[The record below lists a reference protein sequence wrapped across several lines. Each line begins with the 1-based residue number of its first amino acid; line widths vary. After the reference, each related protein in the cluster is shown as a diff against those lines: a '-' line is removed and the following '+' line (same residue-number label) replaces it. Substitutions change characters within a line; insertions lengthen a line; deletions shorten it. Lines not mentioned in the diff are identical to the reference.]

1 MRINTTEFKG
11 IIRATS
17 SLLSGE
23 GACEELIN
31 VRHTAGKLAVV
42 KRHKALFGN
51 VNFLKIIEHR
61 IGGLTNYVVIVKD
74 NETGHYSIAWLEVI
88 ISDEEII
95 TPAYTAIYT
104 SSGTLDVKALNNM
117 LIITDAV
124 KDHLI
129 VYHYLNGEYKLQY
142 DGLPS
147 LPAFS
152 ITKKDYDGGLPPG
165 LSTTYYTFAGQQKPI
180 VTRIQDLKYETPEGR
195 KYLYSTPFSA
205 KKEAYISEKAFR
217 ETILSAINE
226 ARQKSDNYS
235 EGYFLLSLNYTLV
248 NGDETKMQAP
258 VMIEVGKAELSPIIE
273 QVVNLNGGA
282 LENII
287 AAIKGQAVDITLSNV
302 DYSQYKDLI
311 KSVNIYTTEI
321 MSHLDLDVKKM
332 TPAITHPNHP
342 LQYTYEQ
349 RETFM
354 IDNKI
359 THETLKNKLFFR
371 QKELLIENL
380 SEVVSLVFNIGKL
393 TTEKTMKVDN
403 SGWLR
408 TKGKSFIYNNRLHL
422 YDYER
427 KFTPEASIFSNMNY
441 IKGVANTVAGAHVRV
456 SNSDGKAMY
465 INGSMQI
472 YFLLDDFTEDVKV
485 WLADLVSFP
494 DSRAEYLYIYFGFQ
508 GKKYA
513 GKLSLFPSSTYNY
526 AYSVNITNETTPT
539 MICKEVV
546 SYDLVDEDVDESV
559 QNAIIVSSP
568 GAPYHFPVEHSYP
581 MPGRINALSV
591 MASQLSEAQQ
601 GQYPL
606 FVFTDSG
613 IYALQQGSG
622 VVLYSNVIPVSNDIS
637 TGSVIQTKTGIA
649 YIANNTVNLLHGRIG
664 ASIANVLDGPPD
676 TSIRFCNSFNL
687 ATKNIALYNI
697 SDYLSKVDFRQYVSG
712 AKLFYDGASE
722 EIIVSNPGYLYSYV
736 FNLREK
742 LWHKITDTYKGVSGG
757 KLALRS
763 TIGAQQPALSATAT
777 IDISAI
783 IVAEEVTFAPQ
794 TRCVIESANAV
805 IAAGQQI
812 QLIIDSSRIS
822 SYYTNI
828 DTPLYMVLEAML
840 LTIPFMKISYNSV
853 THTADIYTSKADYY
867 GKVLSVK
874 NITANIL
881 INEILEVYTTSVTIA
896 RKGIGQTI
904 SATIAGI
911 TAQITILAGDDY
923 TSITERL
930 KNAITSAVATVTATN
945 YLNVITISTKQ
956 TGAAQNNTTIAVSS
970 SLHILLR
977 KSNFSGARDAG
988 VVSLE
993 DAPVDVVDLTQEEL
1007 TGNAIIHVQ
1016 TRPLMLGEYGYKK
1029 IERAILRGEIKPSGK
1044 PFGCYLFGSN
1054 DLETWKLVT
1063 GIQSDTDIVNMRMQ
1077 RSKLSY
1083 RYYTIIA
1090 GGSVDLNSNIV
1101 VLEAEITDMIGNKI
1115 R

>member
-51 VNFLKIIEHR
+51 VDFTAIIEHR
-61 IGGLTNYVVIVKD
+61 IGPLVNYIAILNEGDTRAVVL
-74 NETGHYSIAWLEVI
+74 LEVRY
-88 ISDEEII
+88 DGDGEII
-95 TPAYTAIYT
+95 TPAYTNIYS
-104 SSGTLDVKALNNM
+104 SSGQLAIKALNN
-117 LIITDAV
+117 LLVITDTA
-124 KDHLI
+124 KDNLL
-129 VYHYLNGEYKLQY
+129 VYEYTEEAYRKLY
-142 DGLPS
+142 DGLPV
-147 LPAFS
+147 A
-152 ITKKDYDGGLPPG
+152 PG
-165 LSTTYYTFAGQQKPI
+165 LTIAKVDYEDGWTGFAGHTFNAETGP
-180 VTRIQDLKYETPEGR
+180 VEADSLKYVNSD
-195 KYLYSTPFSA
+195 K
-205 KKEAYISEKAFR
+205 YISIVVNDYGGSELAFR
-217 ETILSAINE
+217 DTFISALKGVRMKE
-226 ARQKSDNYS
+226 EEYS
-235 EGYFLLSLNYTLV
+235 EGYVLLSTTFTLV
-248 NGDETKMQAP
+248 NGEETKSSNPILVEIGKFIGKPFLYDINDYRISFLLQLQKL
-258 VMIEVGKAELSPIIE
+258 EVTLNDVASLQNYNNLVKA
-273 QVVNLNGGA
+273 
-282 LENII
+282 
-287 AAIKGQAVDITLSNV
+287 
-302 DYSQYKDLI
+302 
-311 KSVNIYTTEI
+311 VNIYASLPL
-321 MSHLDLDVKKM
+321 SHYALDRD
-332 TPAITHPNHP
+332 
-342 LQYTYEQ
+342 
-349 RETFM
+349 
-354 IDNKI
+354 
-359 THETLKNKLFFR
+359 
-371 QKELLIENL
+371 
-380 SEVVSLVFNIGKL
+380 EVDSFNIKNVQFYDIGLASDDQWGGFARKEYTNTELDNVLLYKCHSILMQELGKKVVIKFGQDQAA
-393 TTEKTMKVDN
+393 EKTMKVDS
-403 SGWLR
+403 SGWLK
-408 TKGKSFIYNNRLHL
+408 TTGKGYIYNSRLHL
-422 YDYER
+422 YDYSR
-427 KFTPEASIFSNMNY
+427 TFTSEASIFNSIHY
-441 IKGVANTVAGAHVRV
+441 TKGTWNKVVNAQFKINTISGR
-456 SNSDGKAMY
+456 AMY
-465 INGSMQI
+465 VSGTINALIEQ
-472 YFLLDDFTEDVKV
+472 DVDGYKV
-485 WLADLVSFP
+485 RLADLVAFP
-494 DSRAEYLYIYFGFQ
+494 DSRAESLYIYFTVEGVV
-508 GKKYA
+508 YA
-513 GKLSLFPSSTYNY
+513 GTLLLEPSKAYNY
-526 AYSVNITNETTPT
+526 AFAVIITSSTEYSLL
-539 MICKEVV
+539 CSEVASASV
-546 SYDLVDEDVDESV
+546 EANQYDEEIDNSV
-559 QNAIIVSSP
+559 LVSSI

-581 MPGRINALSV
+581 MPGNIRALSV

-649 YIANNTVNLLHGRIG
+649 YIANNTVNLLYGRIG
-664 ASIANVLDGPPD
+664 VSIANVLDGPPD
-676 TSIRFCNSFNL
+676 TSIRFCNSYNL

-697 SDYLSKVDFRQYVSG
+697 SDYLSKVDFRQYVDG
-712 AKLFYDGASE
+712 AKLFYDGVSE

-794 TRCVIESANAV
+794 NRCVIESANAV

-840 LTIPFMKISYNSV
+840 LTIPFMMISYNSV
-853 THTADIYTSKADYY
+853 THTADIYTSKADYN

-874 NITANIL
+874 NITANTL

-911 TAQITILAGDDY
+911 TAQITIITGDDY

-993 DAPVDVVDLTQEEL
+993 DAPVDVVDLTREEL

-1077 RSKLSY
+1077 RSKLSF
-1083 RYYTIIA
+1083 RYYIIVA

>member
-11 IIRATS
+11 IIRTTS

-51 VNFLKIIEHR
+51 VDFTAIIEHR
-61 IGGLTNYVVIVKD
+61 IGPLVNYIAILNEGDTRAVVL
-74 NETGHYSIAWLEVI
+74 LEVRY
-88 ISDEEII
+88 DGDGEII
-95 TPAYTAIYT
+95 TPAYTNIY
-104 SSGTLDVKALNNM
+104 SSTGQLTIKALNN
-117 LIITDAV
+117 LLVITDTT
-124 KDHLI
+124 KDNLL
-129 VYHYLNGEYKLQY
+129 VYEYADGLYKKLY
-142 DGLPS
+142 DSLPPLPS
-147 LPAFS
+147 LT
-152 ITKKDYDGGLPPG
+152 ITKKDYDGDLPPG
-165 LSTTYYTFAGQQKPI
+165 LATTYSLAASQQQPVITKITELKYSSP
-180 VTRIQDLKYETPEGR
+180 VTRKYM
-195 KYLYSTPFSA
+195 YSTPFSA
-205 KKEAYISEKAFR
+205 RRDSFASELQYKETVVAAIKEARTVSE
-217 ETILSAINE
+217 
-226 ARQKSDNYS
+226 NYS
-235 EGYFLLSLNYTLV
+235 EGYFLLSLNFTLI
-248 NGDETKMQAP
+248 NGEETKMSNP
-258 VMIEVGKAELSPIIE
+258 VLIEIGAAGLSPIIE
-273 QVVNLNGGA
+273 QIASLTGGT
-282 LENII
+282 LENTV
-287 AAIKGQAVDITLSNV
+287 AAIKGQAVDIALENL
-302 DYSQYKDLI
+302 DYSSYKRLI
-311 KSVNIYTTEI
+311 RNINIYTTEVL
-321 MSHLDLDVKKM
+321 SHYDLDAKKLLSAYIQTVDQVVM
-332 TPAITHPNHP
+332 
-342 LQYTYEQ
+342 YSYEH
-349 RETFM
+349 RESFL
-354 IDNKI
+354 DYKVVNN
-359 THETLKNKLFFR
+359 EFLNSLLFFK
-371 QKELLIENL
+371 QKEIQIDRL
-380 SEVVSLVFNIGKL
+380 SDNVSLVLDSRKIVS
-393 TTEKTMKVDN
+393 EKTMKVDS
-403 SGWLR
+403 SGWLK
-408 TKGKSFIYNNRLHL
+408 TTGKGYIYNSRLHL
-422 YDYER
+422 YDYSR
-427 KFTPEASIFSNMNY
+427 TFTSEASIFNNNHY
-441 IKGVANTVAGAHVRV
+441 TKGTWNKIVNAQFKINATTGKTMYVSGTINALIEQDVDGYKVR
-456 SNSDGKAMY
+456 
-465 INGSMQI
+465 
-472 YFLLDDFTEDVKV
+472 
-485 WLADLVSFP
+485 LADLVAFP
-494 DSRAEYLYIYFGFQ
+494 DSRAESLYIYFTVEGVV
-508 GKKYA
+508 YA
-513 GKLSLFPSSTYNY
+513 GTLLLEPSKAYNY
-526 AYSVNITNETTPT
+526 AFAVIITSTTEYSLL
-539 MICKEVV
+539 CSEVV
-546 SYDLVDEDVDESV
+546 SADIQDNQYREEIDNVIL
-559 QNAIIVSSP
+559 VSSI

-581 MPGRINALSV
+581 MPGRIKALSV

-649 YIANNTVNLLHGRIG
+649 YIANNTVNLLYGRIG
-664 ASIANVLDGPPD
+664 VSIANVLDGPPD

-697 SDYLSKVDFRQYVSG
+697 SDYLSKVDFRQYVNG
-712 AKLFYDGASE
+712 AKLFYDGVSE

-794 TRCVIESANAV
+794 NRCVIESANAV

-840 LTIPFMKISYNSV
+840 LTIPFMKTSYNSV
-853 THTADIYTSKADYY
+853 THTADIYTSKAEYN

-874 NITANIL
+874 NITANTL
-881 INEILEVYTTSVTIA
+881 INEMLEVYTTSVTIA

-970 SLHILLR
+970 SLHVLLR

-1007 TGNAIIHVQ
+1007 TGNAIIHIQ

-1029 IERAILRGEIKPSGK
+1029 IERAILRGEVKPSGK

-1083 RYYTIIA
+1083 RYYIIVA